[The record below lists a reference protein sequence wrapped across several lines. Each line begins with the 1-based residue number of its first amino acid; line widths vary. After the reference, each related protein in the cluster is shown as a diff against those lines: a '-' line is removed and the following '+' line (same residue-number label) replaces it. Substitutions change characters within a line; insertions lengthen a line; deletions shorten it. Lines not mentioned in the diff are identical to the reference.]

1 MIMND
6 VFTLSTIP
14 NTERG
19 RDKVR
24 YGYKA
29 RENTSIVVYFV
40 CNCASVW

>member
-19 RDKVR
+19 RE
-24 YGYKA
+24 
-29 RENTSIVVYFV
+29 REREKLKQWNSVNTLTQQP
-40 CNCASVW
+40 SVNTAL